1 MLKKYLNCSF
11 AFLLERFLS
20 KMLQLQS
27 IIKCESYQY
36 WLNSKTKTELFAI
49 FCKTSSNHTFC
60 EQTTK
65 PSPLLPALTQMTC
78 NKFAYLPEWPWPR
91 SCHLAAVCL
100 LYKVTHT
107 HTRARH
113 SRTWT
118 LQHVLSTSW
127 TLIPPPTNSE
137 QERERE
143 RGRGRRKQK
152 RDESSN
158 RRCTCKRWWS
168 ESGHRLG
175 LELSSL
181 FLRPWHKRHKT
192 F

>member
-1 MLKKYLNCSF
+1 MKAINIDWIQKLK
-11 AFLLERFLS
+11 
-20 KMLQLQS
+20 
-27 IIKCESYQY
+27 
-36 WLNSKTKTELFAI
+36 LNSSPYFARHLQI
-49 FCKTSSNHTFC
+49 THFAN
-60 EQTTK
+60 K
-65 PSPLLPALTQMTC
+65 PPNLLPSCRHSPRWLATNLHTSQ
-78 NKFAYLPEWPWPR
+78 NDLDLDRAIWQQFACCTK
-91 SCHLAAVCL
+91 S
-100 LYKVTHT
+100 HT

-127 TLIPPPTNSE
+127 TLIPPPTNRE

-168 ESGHRLG
+168 ESGHSLG

-181 FLRPWHKRHKT
+181 FLRSCHKRHKT